1 MVYGVMWME
10 QLEQMEQMEQ
20 VATVANF
27 MFLFSGTDQRANG
40 GM

>member
-1 MVYGVMWME
+1 MWME

-20 VATVANF
+20 VATVAHF
-27 MFLFSGTDQRANG
+27 TLLFSGTDQRANG

>member
-20 VATVANF
+20 VATVAHF